1 MTAHASDATSA
12 DDEVRRRVEATLR
25 RITDDVLGI
34 PCATI
39 QAARRAG
46 DGLARTAAQ
55 PFVLVRSVGQAIGAG
70 SLGLAP
76 RSPSIGP
83 SAKPPQ
89 RRSSV
94 ERVSPTVAAADTD
107 PAPAAGLPFEDYESL
122 PASYVVARLERLDP
136 AELEM
141 VRAFEEAHRGR
152 RTVLGRI
159 EQLLAER

>member
-1 MTAHASDATSA
+1 MINTSDATST

-34 PCATI
+34 PCAMV
-39 QAARRAG
+39 QAARRAA

-76 RSPSIGP
+76 RSPSIDP
-83 SAKPPQ
+83 SAVPPQ

-94 ERVSPTVAAADTD
+94 ERVSPTMAAADTD
-107 PAPAAGLPFEDYESL
+107 RRARRWIAVRGLREPSGELCRRSAG
-122 PASYVVARLERLDP
+122 ASRP

>member
-1 MTAHASDATSA
+1 MITPASDATST

-39 QAARRAG
+39 QAARRAA

-70 SLGLAP
+70 NLRLAP
-76 RSPSIGP
+76 RSPSIDP
-83 SAKPPQ
+83 SALPPQ

-107 PAPAAGLPFEDYESL
+107 RAPAAGLPFEDYESL
-122 PASYVVARLERLDP
+122 PASYVVARLERLDR

>member
-1 MTAHASDATSA
+1 VTAQVSDTAAA

-25 RITDDVLGI
+25 RITDDLLAI

-39 QAARRAG
+39 RATRHVA

-55 PFVLVRSVGQAIGAG
+55 PFVLARSVGQAIGAG
-70 SLGLAP
+70 SLGLAA
-76 RSPSIGP
+76 RSPSIER
-83 SAKPPQ
+83 SAMPPQ
-89 RRSSV
+89 RRTSV
-94 ERVSPTVAAADTD
+94 ERVSPTVAPADTD
-107 PAPAAGLPFEDYESL
+107 AAPAAVLPIEDYESL
-122 PASYVVARLERLDP
+122 PASYVVARLQHLEP
-136 AELEM
+136 AELET